1 MNLECMCMSKDYERI
16 VDFYN
21 WEILRILWIKNDIY
35 IDLNNENN
43 ILN

>member
-21 WEILRILWIKNDIY
+21 LKFGNIKNIMD
-35 IDLNNENN
+35 NK
-43 ILN
+43 